1 MVRTSYLCISTSHSG
16 IITVTNHDDSRQGVL
31 QYNRYEH
38 NSLSPLGTD
47 QWLQYKRY
55 FKIADFISTINLMQ
69 RTWEAWTGDYSK

>member
-47 QWLQYKRY
+47 Q
-55 FKIADFISTINLMQ
+55 
-69 RTWEAWTGDYSK
+69 